1 MNLMDSVRHELEH
14 SSFFSIFHS
23 CIHVYSKKSP
33 PDFKR
38 KNDTYRIAPAIP
50 VDSVTIL
57 SPPDFKR

>member
-33 PDFKR
+33 PDFK
-38 KNDTYRIAPAIP
+38 KKMTLTVLHQAIP